1 MTGISEGEVA
11 VYDRQLRL
19 WGVSAQQRLLKAKV
33 LVWGFEGSNIEACKN
48 LVLAGVS
55 VVIRD
60 HREVKPADV
69 AFDYFLRDEDLGRNR
84 AESASRR
91 VQEMNPL
98 CVVSSSVAKPEAKE
112 SFEGYAA
119 VCATPGVFGY
129 DASRLCEVDA
139 ACRAVGAGF
148 FLTASAGQ
156 SAMIFSDLHNHVV
169 KERSP
174 PQGSQEA
181 TKEVEEKFDFPSFQE
196 FVELGLDEMR
206 TAKVDASFDLYQRF
220 FAFLMSEK
228 APLDAAAPDRFAS
241 TCKSIAAGGL
251 CSIGLETPADFY
263 RLTLF
268 EPLAHVSSILGGLL
282 SQEVIKAIT
291 QRDPPLFNTILFS
304 APSST
309 ALVEVLPPPNAS
321 KKRKL
326 AEVAKPLE
334 SFDIDSD

>member
-1 MTGISEGEVA
+1 MSGISEGEVA

-33 LVWGFEGSNIEACKN
+33 LIWGFEGCNIEACKN

-60 HREVKPADV
+60 HREVKPADA
-69 AFDYFLRDEDLGRNR
+69 AFDYFLRDEDIGRNR

-98 CVVSSSVAKPEAKE
+98 CVVASSVAKPEAKE

-129 DASRLCEVDA
+129 DGARLCEVDA
-139 ACRAVGAGF
+139 ACRAVSAGF

-156 SAMIFSDLHNHVV
+156 SAMIFTNLHSHVV

-181 TKEVEEKFDFPSFQE
+181 TKSVEEKYDFPSLQE
-196 FVELGLDEMR
+196 FVELGLDDMR
-206 TAKVDASFDLYQRF
+206 AAKVDAAFDPFQRI
-220 FAFLMSEK
+220 FAFWMSEK
-228 APLDAAAPDRFAS
+228 SPLDAAAADRFAS
-241 TCKSIAAGGL
+241 TCKSIAAGSL
-251 CSIGLETPADFY
+251 CSVGLETSSDFY
-263 RLTLF
+263 RLALL

-291 QRDPPLFNTILFS
+291 QRDPPLFNTVLFS
-304 APSST
+304 AATSS
-309 ALVEVLPPPNAS
+309 ALVEVLPPLSAS
-321 KKRKL
+321 KKRKA
-326 AEVAKPLE
+326 AEMAAPVE
-334 SFDIDSD
+334 SFDLDSD